1 MCINQS
7 MNSFAGGTAEVGVSS
22 GKKSIQ
28 SDATPQLAGKVPFTC
43 SEHRNADADTAQGC
57 LQLWGGEDS

>member
-1 MCINQS
+1 

-43 SEHRNADADTAQGC
+43 SEHRNADAAQGC

>member
-43 SEHRNADADTAQGC
+43 SEHRNTDAQGC